1 MNAPVQL
8 PEGFWENAQ
17 GAFVPAA
24 NVKEIDKLRDQTV
37 RKIWQLAEDLH
48 NAMVD
53 FKSIAFEDVA
63 TFIQISADQY
73 SAKLGGNKGNV
84 TLISFDGR
92 YKIQR
97 NIAERLVFDERLQAA
112 KHLIDECLKE
122 WTADGRDEIKA
133 IINNAFNVDKK
144 GEISTT
150 KILGLKKIEINHP
163 KWLEAMQAI
172 SDSINVAGSKS
183 YLRFYKRDDESG
195 EYLPMSLDLASILTK
210 EKTHE

>member
-1 MNAPVQL
+1 MQIQI
-8 PEGFWENAQ
+8 PEGYWENSQ
-17 GAFVPAA
+17 GALVPET

-37 RKIWQLAEDLH
+37 RRVWEKAEAINKALAE
-48 NAMVD
+48 
-53 FKSIAFEDVA
+53 FKESAFADIA

-73 SAKLGGNKGNV
+73 NAKLGGNKGNV
-84 TLISFDGR
+84 SLITFDGR

-97 NIAERLVFDERLQAA
+97 NFAERIVFDERLHAA
-112 KHLIDECLKE
+112 KILIDDCLKE

-150 KILGLKKIEINHP
+150 RVLGLKKIEISHP

-172 SDSINVAGSKS
+172 TDSINIAGSKS
-183 YLRFYKRDDESG
+183 YLRFYQRNDDTG
-195 EYLPMSLDLASILTK
+195 EYEPMSLDIASIKTK
-210 EKTHE
+210 ETN